1 MELFSTPPDATPQE
15 RLSLYRLRG
24 LDYGILLIPFE
35 SLSRLQQEAALRL
48 ATEWGE
54 ELANIEPA
62 RRDIQ
67 HADNPWVPLAGLWLL
82 RLSDGPI
89 HRSDAEYWTDAV
101 EEWHNEKGS
110 DPRLLAFREGW
121 KQATHHLPPVYTS
134 RPELRL
140 RRLPQAL
147 GSASAKAP
155 HVALC
160 EKLPALQR
168 NT

>member
-1 MELFSTPPDATPQE
+1 MELFSTPPDATPEE

-54 ELANIEPA
+54 ELANVKPA

-110 DPRLLAFREGW
+110 DPRLGLLVRAAEHTQRHVG
-121 KQATHHLPPVYTS
+121 QLLVTV
-134 RPELRL
+134 RVQRD
-140 RRLPQAL
+140 
-147 GSASAKAP
+147 GSPNAGA
-155 HVALC
+155 
-160 EKLPALQR
+160 
-168 NT
+168 